1 MNDIQK
7 IRVLISSPDGEFTDD
22 ELQMFLDL
30 SSGSLFLG
38 CALALDARAAGIST
52 ESQEVKIGDYSTSDR
67 TRLATIVAQAQ
78 SFRDL
83 EFNTPAFGV
92 IEENL
97 SDMNALIILRNYILR
112 TEP

>member
-1 MNDIQK
+1 MTDVER
-7 IRVLISSPDGEFTDD
+7 IRFLISSPSGEFSDD
-22 ELQMFLDL
+22 SLQMFLDL

-38 CALALDARAAGIST
+38 CALALDARAAGISN
-52 ESQEVKIGDYSTSDR
+52 SAQEVRIGDYSTNDR

-83 EFNTPAFGV
+83 EFNTPAWAV
-92 IEENL
+92 IEDNV